1 MRLQQ
6 KQVVSC
12 SGLFPPEWGGE
23 VGASLLVL
31 KVEVC
36 TRGAHGLTW
45 GHWEEG
51 VALPPGKAAVM
62 VGVRIAGGWRPGESR

>member
-1 MRLQQ
+1 MSLQQ
-6 KQVVSC
+6 KRVVSC
-12 SGLFPPEWGGE
+12 SELFPPKWRGE

-36 TRGAHGLTW
+36 TRGAPGLTW

-51 VALPPGKAAVM
+51 VSLPPGKAGSDGGRGASH
-62 VGVRIAGGWRPGESR
+62 RLEAG